1 MNVSGASRLPAAAV
15 PVAVRPP
22 RPKDADGDHDGPAK
36 TATAAA
42 PKAAPVV
49 TDGKVDV
56 RA

>member
-56 RA
+56 HA

>member
-1 MNVSGASRLPAAAV
+1 MNVSGASRLPAAA
-15 PVAVRPP
+15 AVRPP

-56 RA
+56 HA